1 MNSTWLNA
9 CGGGA
14 GRLRS
19 QGVKKRP
26 DEGEDLNALV
36 ANTAKAVLTTNKRK
50 KAKALSESGLEDDQ
64 EHFNFETLKIG
75 SEWQTARMP
84 QSNDAEIL
92 EEGTKAE
99 EELYTISHLINP
111 TKKGKINITYLYH

>member
-1 MNSTWLNA
+1 MKSTWLNA

-36 ANTAKAVLTTNKRK
+36 ANTAKSVLTTIKRK

-75 SEWQTARMP
+75 SE
-84 QSNDAEIL
+84 
-92 EEGTKAE
+92 
-99 EELYTISHLINP
+99 
-111 TKKGKINITYLYH
+111 